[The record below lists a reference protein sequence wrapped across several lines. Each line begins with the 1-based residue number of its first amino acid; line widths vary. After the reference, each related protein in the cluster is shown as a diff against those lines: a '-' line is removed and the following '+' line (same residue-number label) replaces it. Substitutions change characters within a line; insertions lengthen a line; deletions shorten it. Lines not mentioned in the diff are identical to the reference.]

1 MKRIAT
7 ICVGVALM
15 ASSVSLTGCIDETF
29 PTDGATAGQVGESSD
44 AVEALVG
51 GLNSY
56 ATEQWTTQWMPSFG
70 YPALMIIRNIQSGE
84 MAYGDD
90 LNGCLYMN
98 WVGDL
103 YLSREYLVNQFL
115 WYYETAYA
123 GAANKAMNS
132 INVDASD
139 EMKGY
144 YAVALAYRAMLYLDM
159 AREYEWQ
166 PNDKTQ
172 PISPE
177 QNSIEGLTVPIVTE
191 DMTEEQWKNNPRAT
205 RAQMS
210 EFILG
215 DLQQAAEWI
224 NFLPSSSK
232 TMPHLDC
239 VYGLMARCYMWLG
252 EYGEAQKYA
261 RMAIDASSTTPI
273 TREQGLSTTSGF
285 NDINQFMWGSQY
297 AAGNVNNLYC
307 WTANMCNEISYGY
320 TGTQLGTYV
329 RIDSDMYSRISNT
342 DWRKLLWKAP
352 AGSALDGDNTY
363 IDDEVGAGLPDYASL
378 KFRPGGGST
387 NDYSTGNVTG
397 FPFMRIEEMYLIEA
411 EAAAHTSAAEGIRL
425 LETFMRQYRDPAY
438 TCRVSDPQ
446 AVIDEI
452 VFQKAIEL
460 WGEGQYWFDVKRLG
474 YPVVRN
480 YNGSNHTSAYLYNS
494 TTELPAW
501 MNWQISQME
510 EMNNRAVNGYNNPM
524 CSGLYAPTTSQQ

>member
-1 MKRIAT
+1 
-7 ICVGVALM
+7 
-15 ASSVSLTGCIDETF
+15 
-29 PTDGATAGQVGESSD
+29 
-44 AVEALVG
+44 
-51 GLNSY
+51 
-56 ATEQWTTQWMPSFG
+56 
-70 YPALMIIRNIQSGE
+70 
-84 MAYGDD
+84 
-90 LNGCLYMN
+90 
-98 WVGDL
+98 
-103 YLSREYLVNQFL
+103 
-115 WYYETAYA
+115 
-123 GAANKAMNS
+123 
-132 INVDASD
+132 
-139 EMKGY
+139 
-144 YAVALAYRAMLYLDM
+144 MLYLDM

-215 DLQQAAEWI
+215 D
-224 NFLPSSSK
+224 PSSSN

-329 RIDSDMYSRISNT
+329 RIDADMYSRISNT

-387 NDYSTGNVTG
+387 NDYS
-397 FPFMRIEEMYLIEA
+397 A
-411 EAAAHTSAAEGIRL
+411 EAAAHTSSAEGIRL

-474 YPVVRN
+474 YPVVHQPYICIPVQLYDRAAGMDELADFTNGGNEQQGGKRIQQPDVLRPVRSN
-480 YNGSNHTSAYLYNS
+480 YI
-494 TTELPAW
+494 TTIKTANYEK
-501 MNWQISQME
+501 NI
-510 EMNNRAVNGYNNPM
+510 
-524 CSGLYAPTTSQQ
+524 